1 MNLKTIRNLS
11 LTLGLALSLG
21 ATNAVAATDAAENE
35 STTETRVSESSF
47 FSEGRGQTAPDR
59 VETREFDG
67 TPQGGTR
74 GEGTTRG
81 AEQQKLSG
89 NEAQTPNVD
98 FWFYSADIELFADDD
113 RDGYYHGIDLWFDA
127 DTVYLSAEVYAVVYL
142 SLDGGPWI
150 EYAET
155 ENFTIFGASG
165 TDDYVIVTEL
175 LSGYPTGSYDVLIE
189 LFDAWDNSFVADLGP
204 ESTSELAFLP
214 LEDAGRDVPFSSSPP
229 IAVSRGGGGS
239 VDPATLAIFALLTAA
254 VAIKRRQR
262 LPRRRQQLRLSS
274 EAARRGPSA

>member
-21 ATNAVAATDAAENE
+21 MGSANAATEADADDTAA
-35 STTETRVSESSF
+35 ETRVSESSF

-59 VETREFDG
+59 VETREFNG
-67 TPQGGTR
+67 TPQGGAR
-74 GEGTTRG
+74 EGATRG
-81 AEQQKLSG
+81 AEQRKLSG
-89 NEAQTPNVD
+89 NEARTPNVD

-155 ENFTIFGASG
+155 ENFSIFGATA

-214 LEDAGRDVPFSSSPP
+214 LEDAERDIPFTSSPP
-229 IAVSRGGGGS
+229 IAVSRGGGGA
-239 VDPATLAIFALLTAA
+239 VDAATLAIFALLTAA
-254 VAIKRRQR
+254 VARTRRQR
-262 LPRRRQQLRLSS
+262 PLHRTSQGPTRR
-274 EAARRGPSA
+274 

>member
-1 MNLKTIRNLS
+1 MNSKTIRNFS

-21 ATNAVAATDAAENE
+21 AANAFAATDTAENE
-35 STTETRVSESSF
+35 TVAETRVSESSF
-47 FSEGRGQTAPDR
+47 FSEGRGQTTPDR
-59 VETREFDG
+59 VATQEFTG
-67 TPQGGTR
+67 APQGGSR
-74 GEGTTRG
+74 QGGTRG

-89 NEAQTPNVD
+89 SVAQTPNTD
-98 FWFYSADIELFADDD
+98 FWIYAADIELFADDD

-127 DTVYLSAEVYAVVYL
+127 DTIYISAEVYAVVYL

-155 ENFTIFGASG
+155 EDFTIFGATG

-189 LFDAWDNSFVADLGP
+189 LFDAWDYSFVADFGP

-214 LEDAGRDVPFSSSPP
+214 LEDAGRDVPFTSSPP
-229 IAVSRGGGGS
+229 VAVSRGGGGS
-239 VDPATLAIFALLTAA
+239 ADLLTLAVFALLTA
-254 VAIKRRQR
+254 VAITRRQR
-262 LPRRRQQLRLSS
+262 LRISS
-274 EAARRGPSA
+274 DAARREPSA

>member
-1 MNLKTIRNLS
+1 MNSKTIRNLS

-21 ATNAVAATDAAENE
+21 AGSAVAATDAAANE
-35 STTETRVSESSF
+35 SAVESRVSESSF

-74 GEGTTRG
+74 GESTTRG

-89 NEAQTPNVD
+89 NEARTPNTD

-127 DTVYLSAEVYAVVYL
+127 DTIYLSAEVYAVVYL
-142 SLDGGPWI
+142 SLEGGPWI

-175 LSGYPTGSYDVLIE
+175 LAGYPTGSYDVLIE

-214 LEDAGRDVPFSSSPP
+214 LEDAERDVPFTSSPP
-229 IAVSRGGGGS
+229 IAVSRGGGGAADA
-239 VDPATLAIFALLTAA
+239 VTLAIFALLTAA
-254 VAIKRRQR
+254 VAITRRQR
-262 LPRRRQQLRLSS
+262 LRISS
-274 EAARRGPSA
+274 DAARRGRSA